1 MKKIF
6 VVFISLMFIMCLGGC
21 DESQEMVNI
30 NFIINGESHLVQIEK
45 GCVISKE
52 MIPLINDKE
61 EVELYYDENMK
72 NEYDGNVLNKDSK
85 MYVKTDIKICEDI
98 TKKIKSKYVSD
109 YLLKYNENASIDE
122 VYINEFYGV
131 YNNAYVLI
139 MSNDYVEYFAAITE
153 EVILNYRFIYPN
165 NNVIKVFY
173 DGSFYTLTSA
183 YLNNILSRDDIA
195 HIYEKF
201 VK

>member
-1 MKKIF
+1 MKKI
-6 VVFISLMFIMCLGGC
+6 VLVFMTLIFIMCLAGC
-21 DESQEMVNI
+21 GTNEDKI
-30 NFIINGESHLVQIEK
+30 TIDFIIDGKSHLVKIDK
-45 GCVISKE
+45 GTSISKE
-52 MIPLINDKE
+52 LIPSNNDDE
-61 EVELYYDENMK
+61 VVELYYDENME
-72 NEYDGNVLNKDSK
+72 NEYDGNVLNKDLK